1 MVLKAKKRIWFN
13 ISVWIVMGAIAV
25 VAIVSAVMTFAHFQ
39 RQKEQAVE
47 FMVEKG
53 ATLIR
58 SFEAGLRSPLSMKT
72 GNFGLQ
78 KLLMETA
85 QQPDIDYIIV
95 TDSKGNILADSDPAQ
110 LGYKY
115 GLDLEIDPSALSRD
129 IKWRQV
135 VNTGGAGTFEVYSVF
150 FPQERPSMEVKP
162 AERTS
167 GDQKTG
173 RLIIY
178 VGMNMAAI
186 EKAGKED
193 TRNTIIIALVLL
205 LVGSSIIVSLF
216 LMQAYRLEHT
226 SLSRM
231 TIFSEALV
239 KNMPIGLIALDDQG
253 LIITCNEN
261 AQAVLSVACSEA
273 SGKSVADLLPAP
285 LQKILTQLP
294 PRGGLLEQDIQLTS
308 AEREE
313 QTWEIVAT
321 GLMDEGKPAGKI
333 LLIRNVTQTRLLE
346 KEVAKSR
353 HLNSIGSLAA
363 GVAHEIRNPL
373 SSIKGFAVY
382 FKERLS
388 GNKDDQQTADVMIQ
402 EVERLNRVI
411 SQLIEFAR
419 PLELKKEKVQFD
431 ELVQHAVK
439 LIAADAQK
447 NKISVEVE
455 ADKEIPPVE
464 VDSDKIKQV
473 LLNIFLNALSALP
486 DGGRLK
492 IKLSFRA
499 NNLEVIIS
507 DNGAG
512 IEKMNLPRIYDPYF
526 TSKPAGTG
534 LGLAVVQKIMEAHG
548 GHINVESVAGKGTEV
563 FLIFPLSAKNQT
575 KSNTEVQRD
584 GKDECSKTYC

>member
-1 MVLKAKKRIWFN
+1 MLKAKKRIWFN
-13 ISVWIVMGAIAV
+13 LSVWIVISAIAV
-25 VAIVSAVMTFAHFQ
+25 VAVISAVMTFAHFQ

-47 FMVEKG
+47 LMVEKG

-95 TDSKGNILADSDPAQ
+95 TDGKGNIIADSDPAQ
-110 LGYKY
+110 VGDKY
-115 GLDLEIDPSALSRD
+115 GLDLDIGLLVSSRD
-129 IKWRQV
+129 IRWRQV
-135 VNTGGAGTFEVYSVF
+135 VNTEGAGTFEVYSGF
-150 FPQERPSMEVKP
+150 FPQGRPAMDLKPVKSV
-162 AERTS
+162 S
-167 GDQKTG
+167 GGEKTA

-178 VGMNMAAI
+178 VGLNMAEI

-193 TRNTIIIALVLL
+193 TRNTIIIALILL
-205 LVGSSIIVSLF
+205 LVGSSVIVSLF
-216 LMQAYRLEHT
+216 LMQAYRLAHT

-231 TIFSEALV
+231 TIFSDALV

-253 LIITCNEN
+253 LIITCNQN
-261 AQAVLSVACSEA
+261 AQEVLGVDCNEV
-273 SGKSVADLLPAP
+273 SGKYAADLLPAP
-285 LQKILTQLP
+285 LQKILSRLP
-294 PRGGLLEQDIQLTS
+294 RRGGLLEQDIALLS
-308 AEREE
+308 ADGKE
-313 QTWEIVAT
+313 QTWETLLA
-321 GLMDEGKPAGKI
+321 GLIDEGKPAGKI
-333 LLIRNVTQTRLLE
+333 LLIRNVTQIRLLE

-353 HLNSIGSLAA
+353 YLNSIGSLAA

-388 GNKDDQQTADVMIQ
+388 GNTDDQQTADIMIQ
-402 EVERLNRVI
+402 EVERLNRVV

-419 PLELKKEKVQFD
+419 PLELKRENVQMA

-439 LIAADAQK
+439 LIAADAKKKQ
-447 NKISVEVE
+447 ISIEIE
-455 ADKEIPPVE
+455 AAAEISPVE

-473 LLNIFLNALSALP
+473 LLNIFLNSLAALQ
-486 DGGRLK
+486 DGGKLK
-492 IKLSFRA
+492 IKLSSRA

-512 IEKMNLPRIYDPYF
+512 IEKMDLPRIYDPYF

-548 GHINVESVAGKGTEV
+548 GNISLESVAGKGTEV
-563 FLIFPLSAKNQT
+563 FLKFNFQ
-575 KSNTEVQRD
+575 
-584 GKDECSKTYC
+584 Y

>member
-1 MVLKAKKRIWFN
+1 VLKAKKRIWFK
-13 ISVWIVMGAIAV
+13 ISVWIVIGAIAV
-25 VAIVSAVMTFAHFQ
+25 VAVISAVMTFAHFQ

-58 SFEAGLRSPLSMKT
+58 SFEAGLRSPLNMKT

-85 QQPDIDYIIV
+85 QQPDIDYIII
-95 TDSKGNILADSDPAQ
+95 TDGKGNIIADSDPAQ
-110 LGYKY
+110 VGDKY
-115 GLDLEIDPSALSRD
+115 GLDLDIGLLASSRD
-129 IKWRQV
+129 IRWRQV
-135 VNTGGAGTFEVYSVF
+135 VNTGGAGTFEVYSGF
-150 FPQERPSMEVKP
+150 FPQERPAMGLKP
-162 AERTS
+162 AKTAL
-167 GDQKTG
+167 GDEKTAG
-173 RLIIY
+173 MIIY
-178 VGMNMAAI
+178 VGLNMAAI

-193 TRNTIIIALVLL
+193 TRNTIIIALILL
-205 LVGSSIIVSLF
+205 LVGSSVIVSLY
-216 LMQAYRLEHT
+216 LMQAYRLAHT

-231 TIFSEALV
+231 TIFSDALV

-253 LIITCNEN
+253 LIITCNQN
-261 AQAVLSVACSEA
+261 AQEVLGVDYKEV
-273 SGKSVADLLPAP
+273 SGKYAADLLPAP
-285 LQKILTQLP
+285 LQKILSRLP
-294 PRGGLLEQDIQLTS
+294 RRGGLLEQDIALLS
-308 AEREE
+308 ADGKE
-313 QTWEIVAT
+313 QTWETLLA
-321 GLMDEGKPAGKI
+321 GLTDEGKPAGKI
-333 LLIRNVTQTRLLE
+333 LLIRNVTQIRLLE

-353 HLNSIGSLAA
+353 YLNSIGSLAA

-388 GNKDDQQTADVMIQ
+388 GNKDDQQTADIMIQ
-402 EVERLNRVI
+402 EVERLNRVV

-419 PLELKKEKVQFD
+419 PLQLKRENVQIA

-447 NKISVEVE
+447 KQISIEIE
-455 ADKEIPPVE
+455 AAAEIPPVE

-473 LLNIFLNALSALP
+473 FLNIFLNSLAALQ
-486 DGGRLK
+486 DGGKLK
-492 IKLSFRA
+492 IKLSSRT

-512 IEKMNLPRIYDPYF
+512 IEKMDLPRIYDPYF

-534 LGLAVVQKIMEAHG
+534 LGLAIVQKIMEAHG
-548 GHINVESVAGKGTEV
+548 GNTSLESAAGKGTEV
-563 FLIFPLSAKNQT
+563 FLNFPI
-575 KSNTEVQRD
+575 SNTERKEH
-584 GKDECSKTYC
+584 G